1 MYDYNVIVLIYV
13 YIIPPH
19 IFSGRNKQVL
29 PKTVMQELRTINPNF
44 LLCLRIGLWLGF
56 NLLHLEN
63 LDFLLF
69 IK

>member
-44 LLCLRIGLWLGF
+44 LLCLRVGL
-56 NLLHLEN
+56 
-63 LDFLLF
+63 
-69 IK
+69 